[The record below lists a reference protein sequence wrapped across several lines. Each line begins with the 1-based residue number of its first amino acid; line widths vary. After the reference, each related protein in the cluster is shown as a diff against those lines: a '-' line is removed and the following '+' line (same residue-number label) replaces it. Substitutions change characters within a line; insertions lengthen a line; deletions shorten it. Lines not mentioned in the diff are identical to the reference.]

1 MDNLKIGSI
10 SEWENPSEG
19 TMEKV
24 LEEIEVVLSK
34 HYKTDWEWNYD
45 IEDGWVDLKLQIPSD
60 KEKQWA

>member
-1 MDNLKIGSI
+1 MNDLKIGSI

-34 HYKTDWEWNYD
+34 YYKEDWEYNYD
-45 IEDGWVDLKLQIPSD
+45 VEDGWVDLKLQITSD
-60 KEKQWA
+60 KYEDD

>member
-1 MDNLKIGSI
+1 MNDLKIGSI

-34 HYKTDWEWNYD
+34 YYKEDWEYNYD
-45 IEDGWVDLKLQIPSD
+45 VEDGWVDLKLQIPSD
-60 KEKQWA
+60 KYEDD

>member
-1 MDNLKIGSI
+1 MNDLKIGSI

-34 HYKTDWEWNYD
+34 YYKEDWEYNYD
-45 IEDGWVDLKLQIPSD
+45 VEDGWVDLKLQIPSD
-60 KEKQWA
+60 KYEES

>member
-1 MDNLKIGSI
+1 MNDLKIGSI

-34 HYKTDWEWNYD
+34 YYKEDWEYNYD
-45 IEDGWVDLKLQIPSD
+45 VEDGWVDLKLQIPSD
-60 KEKQWA
+60 KYEE

>member
-1 MDNLKIGSI
+1 MNDLKIGSI

-34 HYKTDWEWNYD
+34 YYKEDWEYNYD
-45 IEDGWVDLKLQIPSD
+45 VEDGWVDLKLQIPSD
-60 KEKQWA
+60 KY